1 MSDKSTG
8 KPTSGMAVTGLVLGI
23 LAVVSSWIPIINNLS
38 FVIGLIGFVF
48 AIVGVVGTMRGKKSG
63 KGLAIAALVVN
74 LVALMVVLASQS
86 ALSAAIEDATSGS
99 SVVGTSTSDDTE
111 QEDDAA
117 DDSADEGSSDSE
129 TSQQASTDLAV
140 GTTIELD
147 DGLSVTVDSVE
158 MGLADYDGSEIV
170 GIHVT
175 YVNNGDEG
183 ASYNTYDWKGEDSSG
198 AQEYPTYYIDGTD
211 ELGSGTLAA
220 GGTKSGTIYF
230 EGDTVKALYF
240 ASILDDTPTAGWVLE

>member
-1 MSDKSTG
+1 
-8 KPTSGMAVTGLVLGI
+8 MAVTGLVLGI

-99 SVVGTSTSDDTE
+99 SVVGTSASDDTE

-117 DDSADEGSSDSE
+117 DEGSSDSE
-129 TSQQASTDLAV
+129 TNQQASTDLAV

-158 MGLADYDGSEIV
+158 MGLVNYDGSEIV

-175 YVNNGDEG
+175 YANNGDEG
-183 ASYNTYDWKGEDSSG
+183 ASYNIYDWKGEDASG
-198 AQEYPTYYIDGTD
+198 AQEYSTYYSEATD

-230 EGDTVKALYF
+230 EGDTIKALYF
-240 ASILDDTPTAGWVLE
+240 ASMLDDTPTASWVLE